1 MAAKKKVGAHVVK
14 GDAVEKLS
22 SEGPLD
28 QNLGIAVDENM
39 SDCVFLGSVLDEND
53 VFKRCPALG
62 NIDFSKELDGESLKK
77 ILEGSDYITDNIFL
91 NPQGDGFNKFG
102 EAATDRYAVT
112 DAKWMDDPEELIWK
126 SPLMAQLQAKLN
138 AVTHFLNDP
147 SAVDFEGSMSDEEKK
162 IVAQRARELAASLQD
177 EALNMI
183 DAETEDAKEAL
194 RGSIEASKDRFLE
207 YTVTTEEA
215 KAEGGLTE
223 DEVNELFQ
231 GGE

>member
-1 MAAKKKVGAHVVK
+1 MAAKKVGAHIKK
-14 GDAVEKLS
+14 GDPVEKLS

-39 SDCVFLGSVLDEND
+39 QDSVFLGSVLDEND
-53 VFKRCPALG
+53 IFKRCPATGTL
-62 NIDFSKELDGESLKK
+62 DFEKKKGGSSLKTT
-77 ILEGSDYITDNIFL
+77 LEEFDYLTENVFL
-91 NPQGDGFNKFG
+91 NPTGEGFANFKDV
-102 EAATDRYAVT
+102 ASDRYAVS

-126 SPLMAQLQAKLN
+126 TPLLAQLQAKLN

-147 SAVDFEGSMSDEEKK
+147 AAVDFEGSMSDEEKQ
-162 IVAQRARELAASLQD
+162 IVAQRARQLAASLQD
-177 EALNMI
+177 EALN
-183 DAETEDAKEAL
+183 EVNESTEAANAQL
-194 RGSIEASKDRFLE
+194 RDSIEATRDRFMQ
-207 YTVTTEEA
+207 YTVTTQEA